1 MNKFKV
7 KVEDYKLALENYIYD
22 LNIKIKKEIDT
33 LVKERKKPIFFGL
46 LTYNQ
51 YQELQYYNELLDE
64 NKSWSIMENEF
75 YVTMYREKIKEIK
88 DKIKSLAVIKGSYF
102 LADDETLQFIYKYKG

>member
-22 LNIKIKKEIDT
+22 LKIDIKTEINN
-33 LVKERKKPIFFGL
+33 LVEERKKPSFFGL

-51 YQELQYYNELLDE
+51 DEVFQYYNELLDE
-64 NKSWSIMENEF
+64 NKSWTIMENEF
-75 YVTMYREKIKEIK
+75 YVTKYRGKIKEIK
-88 DKIKSLAVIKGSYF
+88 DKIESLALIKGRYF
-102 LADDETLQFIYKYKG
+102 LADDETLRFIYKYKG